1 MRDISEVDSN
11 LKVDTEVNKKGLRFY
26 DVSEEPFKVY
36 GVIKEYGMYR
46 RLPKA
51 IAKEVNEGIYTDLH
65 TNTAG
70 GRVRFKTN
78 SKTVVISAIMNGVAC
93 MGHMPMTGSAGFDMY
108 TDGEYCHTFVP
119 PTTMKNG
126 YESRC
131 DFKDSKMR
139 DIIINFP
146 LYSNV
151 IDLKVGVDEDAEIQN
166 GEDYKIKKPV
176 IYYGSSITQ
185 GGCASR
191 PGNAYQSVISCKLD
205 CDFINLGF
213 SGNALGEESIAN
225 YIADAEMSVFVCD
238 YDHNAPTTKH
248 LKNTHKRM
256 FDIIRKKQPN
266 LPVVFV
272 TRPTDCGNA
281 EETKARRDVVYDTYI
296 TAKNNGDNNVYF
308 ADGSD
313 IFDHVDRHMF
323 SVDGCHPNDFG
334 FWCMAE
340 VIGKSVKEAL
350 AL

>member
-11 LKVDTEVNKKGLRFY
+11 LKVDTEVDKSGLRFY

-36 GVIKEYGMYR
+36 GVIKENGMYR

-51 IAKEVNEGIYTDLH
+51 VAKEVNEGIYRDLH

-78 SKTVVISAIMNGVAC
+78 SKTVVISAIMSGVAC

-108 TDGEYCHTFVP
+108 IQGEYYHTFVP
-119 PTTMKNG
+119 PATMKNG
-126 YESRC
+126 YESRY
-131 DFKDSKMR
+131 DFKDNKMR

-151 IDLKVGVDEDAEIQN
+151 LDLKVGVDEGTEIQK
-166 GEDYKIKKPV
+166 GEEYKIKKPV
-176 IYYGSSITQ
+176 LYYGSSITQ

-191 PGNAYQSVISCKLD
+191 PGNSYQSVISRKLD

-225 YIADAEMSVFVCD
+225 YIADTDMSVFVYD
-238 YDHNAPTTKH
+238 YDHNAPTAEH
-248 LKNTHKRM
+248 LKSTHKRM
-256 FDIIRKKQPN
+256 FDIIRSKQPN
-266 LPVVFV
+266 LPVIFV

-281 EETKARRDVVYDTYI
+281 EETKVRRDVIYDTYI
-296 TAKNNGDNNVYF
+296 TAKNSGDNNVYF
-308 ADGSD
+308 ADGND
-313 IFDHVDRHMF
+313 IFNYIDRHMF

-340 VIGKSVKEAL
+340 VIGKLVKEAL
-350 AL
+350 PL